1 MSFTRAQP
9 TEQAPI
15 AAHQPTHRL
24 NRTLSLW
31 LLTFYGLGTIV
42 GAGIYIVV
50 GEVAK
55 QAGMGTPL
63 AFLSAGLIAACTG
76 LAYAELAARFPDAA
90 GAAAYVSE
98 GLRSPLMARVTGL
111 LVLATGIVI
120 AASLARGAAGYLSEF
135 VAIPMPLLSGLFVVL
150 FTGIACLNVRE
161 SVGLAALLTIVELF
175 GLLLVIAAGSPALS
189 AFPARMAEMIP
200 HQIAGWADVSTGA
213 FLAFFAYIGF
223 ESLANMAEE
232 AKNPERDLP
241 RAILLSIAISSAL
254 YVSVAVVVVLA
265 VPMASLIV
273 STAPLALVMETSPWI
288 PAELLVV
295 IALIAIPNGLL
306 ADLLMTARLLYGMG
320 KRGLAPEW
328 LAIVSAKQRI
338 PVVATLTAG
347 AATLIFAVLIPFTQ
361 LVSATSAM
369 TLIVFLL
376 VNLALWRL
384 HRTNR
389 HSGAIRAPRWMPPLA
404 ILFCL
409 GLLLSEVS
417 NWLMT

>member
-1 MSFTRAQP
+1 MPFTRAEL
-9 TEQAPI
+9 TEQEPI
-15 AAHQPTHRL
+15 DARQPRHRL

-63 AFLSAGLIAACTG
+63 AFFAAGLIAACTG
-76 LAYAELAARFPDAA
+76 FAYAELSARFPDAA

-98 GLRSPLMARVTGL
+98 GLRSPLIARATGL

-120 AASLARGAAGYLSEF
+120 AASLARGAAGYLAEF
-135 VAIPMPLLSGLFVVL
+135 VAIPIPLLSSLFVVL

-161 SVGLAALLTIVELF
+161 SVGLAAFLTIVELL
-175 GLLLVIAAGSPALS
+175 GLAFVIAAGSPALS
-189 AFPARMAEMIP
+189 AFPERMTEMIP
-200 HQIAGWADVSTGA
+200 HQLVGWVHVSTGA

-223 ESLANMAEE
+223 EGLANMAEE

-241 RAILLSIAISSAL
+241 RAILLSIAISSVL
-254 YVSVAVVVVLA
+254 YVAVALVVVLA
-265 VPMASLIV
+265 VPMASLIE
-273 STAPLALVMETSPWI
+273 SNAPLALVMSSSRWAAP
-288 PAELLVV
+288 ELLVA

-338 PVVATLTAG
+338 PIVATLTAG
-347 AATLIFAVLIPFTQ
+347 GATLIFAVLIPFTQ
-361 LVSATSAM
+361 LVTATSAM

-384 HRTNR
+384 HRTKR
-389 HSGAIRAPRWMPPLA
+389 HPGAIRAPRWMPPLA

-417 NWLMT
+417 SWIMS

>member
-1 MSFTRAQP
+1 MSLTHAQRP
-9 TEQAPI
+9 DPEPVTADQRS
-15 AAHQPTHRL
+15 HRL
-24 NRTLSLW
+24 KRSLGLW

-63 AFLSAGLIAACTG
+63 AFLAAGLIAACTG

-98 GLRSPLMARVTGL
+98 GLRSPFIARATGL
-111 LVLATGIVI
+111 LVLVTGLVI

-135 VAIPMPLLSGLFVVL
+135 VALPMPLLSSLFVVL
-150 FTGIACLNVRE
+150 FTAIACLNVRE
-161 SVGLAALLTIVELF
+161 SVGLAAVLTIVELL

-189 AFPARMAEMIP
+189 AFPARVSEMISHHP
-200 HQIAGWADVSTGA
+200 AGWIDVSEGA

-241 RAILLSIAISSAL
+241 PAILLSIGISSVFYVGVAL
-254 YVSVAVVVVLA
+254 VVVLA
-265 VPMASLIV
+265 VPMASLIE
-273 STAPLALVMETSPWI
+273 SIAPLALVMENSPWI

-306 ADLLMTARLLYGMG
+306 ADLLMSSRLLYGMA
-320 KRGLAPEW
+320 KRGLVPQW
-328 LAIVSAKQRI
+328 LAIVSTRQRI
-338 PVVATLTAG
+338 PVIATLTAG
-347 AATLIFAVLIPFTQ
+347 VATLICAVLIPFAQ
-361 LVSATSAM
+361 LVGATSAM

-376 VNLALWRL
+376 VNLALVRL
-384 HRTNR
+384 HGTKR
-389 HSGAIRAPRWMPPLA
+389 HPGAIRAPRWMPPLA
-404 ILFCL
+404 ILLCL
-409 GLLLSEVS
+409 GLLLLEVS
-417 NWLMT
+417 SWFMP